1 MHSSREAYVENFL
14 PIFNPTLDA
23 RNTKGSKYDISAQF
37 GAFLKLNSPIIQ
49 ANLGWV
55 RLSFNIWPNLK

>member
-1 MHSSREAYVENFL
+1 MTDVIMHSSREAYVENFL

-49 ANLGWV
+49 ANLG
-55 RLSFNIWPNLK
+55 